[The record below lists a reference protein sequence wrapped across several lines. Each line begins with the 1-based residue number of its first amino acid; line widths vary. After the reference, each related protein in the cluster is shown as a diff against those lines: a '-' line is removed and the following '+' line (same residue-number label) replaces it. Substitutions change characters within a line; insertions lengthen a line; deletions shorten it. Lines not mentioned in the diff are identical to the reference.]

1 MKKNKF
7 CQSCWMPMNKDPN
20 KWWTE
25 KDWSKSE
32 IYCSYCYENWEF
44 TNPEIDTAE
53 KMQEFCIEQMKKQW
67 MPKFIAWIFT
77 RSIPKL
83 ERWKK

>member
-1 MKKNKF
+1 MKNNKF

-20 KWWTE
+20 KWGIE
-25 KDWSKSE
+25 KDGSKNE

-44 TNPEIDTAE
+44 TSPEIDTAE
-53 KMQEFCIEQMKKQW
+53 KMQEFCIDQMQKQW
-67 MPKFIAWIFT
+67 MPKILAWIFT